1 MSWKVILAILTCNVV
16 LMSASYTMLIPFLP
30 MYLIQELGVE
40 AEHVNIWSGLVFS
53 ATFVV
58 SAVMAPIWGKLADQ
72 KGKKLMAVRSSM
84 GLALTYFFG
93 GLVSSPEELLIVRI
107 FQGFAAGLWAA
118 ELAIMSTVAP
128 KEKLGLSLGV
138 MQAALTGGGVIGPLL
153 GGVLAQL
160 FGMRMSFFFASA
172 SLFIITLVTVFFVPE
187 SKREDRNAAGGEPQA
202 PPKLLKTPI
211 IRRMLIYSAVVQ
223 MVILILQPILTI
235 YVAELQKSM
244 DNIVMIA
251 GIVFSLGGI
260 AGAIS
265 APLWGRYGQC
275 KGFLRTLR
283 LALACAGIIMMTQSL
298 PDTLLPFAMLQF
310 TCGLFFAGIYPSIN
324 ALLAKNTEAAYRGR
338 IFGMMFSAQQ
348 IGSMAGPLLGGLIGT
363 YIGLK
368 SVFLFAGFLLAG
380 ISVLL
385 KLRPVEGMKE

>member
-1 MSWKVILAILTCNVV
+1 MSWKGILTILTCNVV

-40 AEHVNIWSGLVFS
+40 AAQVNLWSGLVFS

-58 SAVMAPIWGKLADQ
+58 SAVMAPIWGKMADK

-93 GLVSSPEELLIVRI
+93 GLVSSPVELLLVRV

-128 KEKLGLSLGV
+128 KEKLGMSLGV

-160 FGMRMSFFFASA
+160 FGMRMSFFFAAA

-187 SKREDRNAAGGEPQA
+187 PKPEARGEAETKPQDA
-202 PPKLLKTPI
+202 PSLLKTPI
-211 IRRMLIYSAVVQ
+211 IRRMLVYSAVVQ

-251 GIVFSLGGI
+251 GFVFSLGGI

-265 APLWGRYGQC
+265 APLWGRYGQRC
-275 KGFLRTLR
+275 GFLRALR
-283 LALACAGIIMMTQSL
+283 LALICAGAVMMTQSL
-298 PDTLLPFAMLQF
+298 PDTLVPFATLQF
-310 TCGLFFAGIYPSIN
+310 VCGLFFAGIYPSIN
-324 ALLAKNTEAAYRGR
+324 ALLARNTQAAYRGR
-338 IFGMMFSAQQ
+338 VFGMMFSAQQ
-348 IGSMAGPLLGGLIGT
+348 VGSMAGPLLGGLLGT

-368 SVFLFAGFLLAG
+368 SVFLFAGFLLVG
-380 ISVLL
+380 ISVML